1 MLKWCKRV
9 NLKSK
14 SLYSSECGKIRTKKA
29 PDTDAFYAV
38 FSTRSVYSL
47 LIRLM
52 LIFCFIKYLYLQSC
66 EVLTIFLLK
75 CQETCYSL
83 FFLCLY
89 LCVMSNVSNL
99 EVLHFYSCFSHCC
112 DASSVRQLRI
122 KQTTPTM
129 DKGKIRNP
137 KEDSRKDCLWQKKN
151 VYALHKNLIFPFR
164 YLFCKSD
171 QILRK
176 LRILSLLM
184 KKSLIEN
191 FTFCAVMNEKSWSCI
206 KICYF
211 MNVFCRSV
219 FRTQINIY
227 DGAYLRKEST
237 AKRQFYNMIP
247 FMRSKYLYVLY
258 NGFFSWRRL
267 FKPIL

>member
-1 MLKWCKRV
+1 MSR
-9 NLKSK
+9 NL
-14 SLYSSECGKIRTKKA
+14 
-29 PDTDAFYAV
+29 
-38 FSTRSVYSL
+38 
-47 LIRLM
+47 
-52 LIFCFIKYLYLQSC
+52 LQSFLS
-66 EVLTIFLLK
+66 VLISMCDVKCVQPRGPPFLL
-75 CQETCYSL
+75 L
-83 FFLCLY
+83 FFTLLWCLI
-89 LCVMSNVSNL
+89 CP
-99 EVLHFYSCFSHCC
+99 
-112 DASSVRQLRI
+112 
-122 KQTTPTM
+122 TTQN
-129 DKGKIRNP
+129 KANNAHHGH
-137 KEDSRKDCLWQKKN
+137 RKDKKSQGRLPERLFVTEKKCICTAQK
-151 VYALHKNLIFPFR
+151 LHPFR

-237 AKRQFYNMIP
+237 AKRQFYKMIP